1 VRVCGAARS
10 GLLDALAGAGTVA
23 APTALRAATAH
34 GNATASAAM
43 SDERP
48 VDLNFLA
55 QQQQRLMADQR
66 LVLDELQVQGANT
79 RRPRH

>member
-1 VRVCGAARS
+1 
-10 GLLDALAGAGTVA
+10 
-23 APTALRAATAH
+23 
-34 GNATASAAM
+34 M